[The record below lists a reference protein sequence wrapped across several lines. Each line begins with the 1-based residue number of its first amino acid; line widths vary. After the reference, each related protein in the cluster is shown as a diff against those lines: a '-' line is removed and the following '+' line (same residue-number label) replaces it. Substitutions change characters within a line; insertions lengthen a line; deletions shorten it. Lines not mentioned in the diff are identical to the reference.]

1 MHEDVATF
9 ALGRM
14 RPAARAPKG
23 KVNASRQVPV
33 LIPIDSWTDIGKAS
47 PDLTRPSE
55 KDRDDA

>member
-1 MHEDVATF
+1 MKR
-9 ALGRM
+9 GQPSR
-14 RPAARAPKG
+14 RPDAASRSRPKG

-33 LIPIDSWTDIGKAS
+33 LIPIDWWTDIGKAS